1 MSGKQVMFQKIRE
14 AERDRIFEEYED
26 KIGQLVSG
34 VVQRYEGPNLIVS
47 LGRVEGFLPRSEQ
60 APGERFRVGERI
72 KSLVKDL
79 QKSANR
85 VKITLSRTDREL
97 VKALFALEIP
107 EVQDNIIEIKKIA
120 REAGYRTKIAV
131 TTYDTN
137 VDCVGACVGVR
148 GSRIKNIVDELFGEK
163 IDIVRW
169 NESDEV
175 LIIQALK
182 PAEISL
188 LQLDD
193 DTKKATIYVKPDQ
206 QSLAIGKRGQNVR
219 LASKL
224 TGWELE
230 IEPITDEELEQM
242 RKSGAG
248 EVEVEIEDEEGAE
261 GTEETLL
268 DQETVEDSPEAEGE
282 AEADAPADEADD
294 AEAQA
299 DDAEA
304 QADDAE
310 AQADDAAEE
319 TDDAEAEADD
329 AETEAD
335 APADEADDAEA
346 EADAPAEEA
355 DDAET
360 ETDDA
365 ADEADDAEAEADAPA
380 EEADDAE
387 TETDAPAEEA
397 DDAEAEADA
406 PADEAD
412 DAETE
417 ADAPADEADDAE
429 TEADDAADEADDA
442 EAEADAPAEEADDA
456 ETEADDAADE
466 ADDAEAQ
473 ADAPADEADDA
484 EAEADDAADE
494 ADDAETEAEAP
505 AEESTEETKSEE

>member
-1 MSGKQVMFQKIRE
+1 MKSEEILRLVDTIHRSKEIEKEVVFQGIEAALLSAVRRKHGESEKDNVVIDRETGVTTVIQDGQEIDPEELGRLAAMSGKQVMFQKIRE

-107 EVQDNIIEIKKIA
+107 EVQDNVIEIKEIA

-248 EVEVEIEDEEGAE
+248 EVEVEIEDEEGVEGAE
-261 GTEETLL
+261 GTE
-268 DQETVEDSPEAEGE
+268 ETVEDSPEAEGE
-282 AEADAPADEADD
+282 A
-294 AEAQA
+294 
-299 DDAEA
+299 
-304 QADDAE
+304 
-310 AQADDAAEE
+310 
-319 TDDAEAEADD
+319 DD
-329 AETEAD
+329 AETED
-335 APADEADDAEA
+335 
-346 EADAPAEEA
+346 
-355 DDAET
+355 
-360 ETDDA
+360 
-365 ADEADDAEAEADAPA
+365 
-380 EEADDAE
+380 
-387 TETDAPAEEA
+387 
-397 DDAEAEADA
+397 
-406 PADEAD
+406 
-412 DAETE
+412 
-417 ADAPADEADDAE
+417 
-429 TEADDAADEADDA
+429 
-442 EAEADAPAEEADDA
+442 
-456 ETEADDAADE
+456 
-466 ADDAEAQ
+466 
-473 ADAPADEADDA
+473 
-484 EAEADDAADE
+484 
-494 ADDAETEAEAP
+494 EAP
-505 AEESTEETKSEE
+505 AEESTEETKSEEPPEGLPPN

>member
-1 MSGKQVMFQKIRE
+1 MKSEEILRLVDTIHRSKEIEKEVVFQGIEAALLSAVRRKHGESEEDNVVIDRETGVTTVIQDGQEIDPEELGRLAAMSGKQVMFQKIRE

-107 EVQDNIIEIKKIA
+107 EVQDNVIEIKKIA

-182 PAEISL
+182 PAEISTME
-188 LQLDD
+188 LDD
-193 DTKKATIYVKPDQ
+193 DTRKATIYVKPDQ

-242 RKSGAG
+242 RKGGAG
-248 EVEVEIEDEEGAE
+248 EVEVDVDDEVADEDAE
-261 GTEETLL
+261 STEETLL
-268 DQETVEDSPEAEGE
+268 AQETDEETVEDSPEAE
-282 AEADAPADEADD
+282 DE
-294 AEAQA
+294 
-299 DDAEA
+299 
-304 QADDAE
+304 
-310 AQADDAAEE
+310 
-319 TDDAEAEADD
+319 
-329 AETEAD
+329 
-335 APADEADDAEA
+335 
-346 EADAPAEEA
+346 APAE
-355 DDAET
+355 
-360 ETDDA
+360 
-365 ADEADDAEAEADAPA
+365 
-380 EEADDAE
+380 
-387 TETDAPAEEA
+387 
-397 DDAEAEADA
+397 
-406 PADEAD
+406 
-412 DAETE
+412 
-417 ADAPADEADDAE
+417 
-429 TEADDAADEADDA
+429 
-442 EAEADAPAEEADDA
+442 
-456 ETEADDAADE
+456 
-466 ADDAEAQ
+466 
-473 ADAPADEADDA
+473 
-484 EAEADDAADE
+484 E

>member
-1 MSGKQVMFQKIRE
+1 MKSEEILRLVDTIHRSKEIEKEVVFQGIEAALLSAVRRKHGESEEDNVIIDRETGVTTVIQDGQEIDPEELGRLAAMSGKQVMFQKIRE

-107 EVQDNIIEIKKIA
+107 EVQDNVIEIKEIA

-131 TTYDTN
+131 TTYD
-137 VDCVGACVGVR
+137 
-148 GSRIKNIVDELFGEK
+148 SRVQAVVQELRGEK

-182 PAEISL
+182 PAEISTME
-188 LQLDD
+188 LDD
-193 DTKKATIYVKPDQ
+193 DTRKATIYVKPDQ

-242 RKSGAG
+242 RKGGAG
-248 EVEVEIEDEEGAE
+248 EVEVDIEAEEAAPEDTGEEAE
-261 GTEETLL
+261 LTEETLL
-268 DQETVEDSPEAEGE
+268 AQEADEETAEDSPEADGEGSE
-282 AEADAPADEADD
+282 AE
-294 AEAQA
+294 
-299 DDAEA
+299 
-304 QADDAE
+304 
-310 AQADDAAEE
+310 EE
-319 TDDAEAEADD
+319 TEDAEAEAEAPVEETEEAE
-329 AETEAD
+329 AETE
-335 APADEADDAEA
+335 
-346 EADAPAEEA
+346 APAEEA
-355 DDAET
+355 EEAEAET
-360 ETDDA
+360 E
-365 ADEADDAEAEADAPA
+365 APA
-380 EEADDAE
+380 EEAEEAEAE
-387 TETDAPAEEA
+387 TEAPAEEA
-397 DDAEAEADA
+397 EEAEAE
-406 PADEAD
+406 
-412 DAETE
+412 TE
-417 ADAPADEADDAE
+417 
-429 TEADDAADEADDA
+429 
-442 EAEADAPAEEADDA
+442 APAEEA
-456 ETEADDAADE
+456 EE
-466 ADDAEAQ
+466 
-473 ADAPADEADDA
+473 A
-484 EAEADDAADE
+484 EAE
-494 ADDAETEAEAP
+494 TEAP
-505 AEESTEETKSEE
+505 AEEATEEAKSEE

>member
-1 MSGKQVMFQKIRE
+1 MKSEEILRLVDTIHRSKEIEKEVVFQGIEAALLSAVRRKHGESEEDNVVIDRETGVTTVIQDGQEIDPEELGRLAAMSGKQVMFQKIRE

-107 EVQDNIIEIKKIA
+107 EVQDNVIEIKEIA

-182 PAEISL
+182 PAEISTME
-188 LQLDD
+188 LDD
-193 DTKKATIYVKPDQ
+193 DTRKATIYVKPDQ

-242 RKSGAG
+242 RKGGAG
-248 EVEVEIEDEEGAE
+248 EVEVDVDDGAADEDAE
-261 GTEETLL
+261 STEETLL
-268 DQETVEDSPEAEGE
+268 AQETDEDTVEDSPEAETE
-282 AEADAPADEADD
+282 DEAPAEEADD
-294 AEAQA
+294 A
-299 DDAEA
+299 DAETEDEA
-304 QADDAE
+304 PAE
-310 AQADDAAEE
+310 
-319 TDDAEAEADD
+319 EADD
-329 AETEAD
+329 A
-335 APADEADDAEA
+335 DAED
-346 EADAPAEEA
+346 EAPAEEA

-360 ETDDA
+360 E
-365 ADEADDAEAEADAPA
+365 DEAPA
-380 EEADDAE
+380 EEADDADAE
-387 TETDAPAEEA
+387 DEAPAEEA
-397 DDAEAEADA
+397 DDA
-406 PADEAD
+406 
-412 DAETE
+412 DAE
-417 ADAPADEADDAE
+417 DE
-429 TEADDAADEADDA
+429 
-442 EAEADAPAEEADDA
+442 APAEEADDA
-456 ETEADDAADE
+456 
-466 ADDAEAQ
+466 DAE
-473 ADAPADEADDA
+473 D
-484 EAEADDAADE
+484 
-494 ADDAETEAEAP
+494 EAP
-505 AEESTEETKSEE
+505 AEESTEKTKAEE

>member
-1 MSGKQVMFQKIRE
+1 MKSEEILRLVDTIHRSKEIEKEVVFQGIEAALLSAVRRKHGESEEDNVIIDRETGVTTVIQDGQEIDPEELGRLAAMSGKQVMFQKIRE

-107 EVQDNIIEIKKIA
+107 EVQDNVIEIKEIA

-182 PAEISL
+182 PAEISTME
-188 LQLDD
+188 LDD
-193 DTKKATIYVKPDQ
+193 DTRKATIYVKPDQ

-242 RKSGAG
+242 RKGGAG
-248 EVEVEIEDEEGAE
+248 EVEVDIEAEEAPEDTGEEAE
-261 GTEETLL
+261 LTEETLL
-268 DQETVEDSPEAEGE
+268 AQEADEETAEDSPEADGEGSE
-282 AEADAPADEADD
+282 AE
-294 AEAQA
+294 
-299 DDAEA
+299 
-304 QADDAE
+304 
-310 AQADDAAEE
+310 EE
-319 TDDAEAEADD
+319 TEDAEAEAEAPVEETEEAE
-329 AETEAD
+329 AETE
-335 APADEADDAEA
+335 
-346 EADAPAEEA
+346 APAEEA
-355 DDAET
+355 EEAEAET
-360 ETDDA
+360 E
-365 ADEADDAEAEADAPA
+365 APA
-380 EEADDAE
+380 EEA
-387 TETDAPAEEA
+387 TEEA
-397 DDAEAEADA
+397 
-406 PADEAD
+406 
-412 DAETE
+412 
-417 ADAPADEADDAE
+417 
-429 TEADDAADEADDA
+429 
-442 EAEADAPAEEADDA
+442 
-456 ETEADDAADE
+456 
-466 ADDAEAQ
+466 
-473 ADAPADEADDA
+473 
-484 EAEADDAADE
+484 
-494 ADDAETEAEAP
+494 
-505 AEESTEETKSEE
+505 KSEE

>member
-1 MSGKQVMFQKIRE
+1 MKSEEILRLVDTIHRSKEIEKEVVFQGIEAALLSAVRRKHGESEEDNVVIDRETGVTTVIQDGQEIDPEELGRLAAMSGKQVMFQKIRE

-26 KIGQLVSG
+26 KVGQLVSG

-79 QKSANR
+79 QKSSNR

-107 EVQDNIIEIKKIA
+107 EVQDNVIEIKKIA

-131 TTYDTN
+131 TTSDTN

-169 NESDEV
+169 NESDEG
-175 LIIQALK
+175 LIVQALK
-182 PAEISL
+182 PAEISTME
-188 LQLDD
+188 LDD

-242 RKSGAG
+242 RKGGAG
-248 EVEVEIEDEEGAE
+248 EVEVEIEDEEAVEGAE
-261 GTEETLL
+261 STEETLL
-268 DQETVEDSPEAEGE
+268 DQETDGETVEDSPEADAEALADE
-282 AEADAPADEADD
+282 ADDAEADAEAPADEADD
-294 AEAQA
+294 AEA
-299 DDAEA
+299 DAE
-304 QADDAE
+304 
-310 AQADDAAEE
+310 
-319 TDDAEAEADD
+319 
-329 AETEAD
+329 

-346 EADAPAEEA
+346 D
-355 DDAET
+355 
-360 ETDDA
+360 
-365 ADEADDAEAEADAPA
+365 
-380 EEADDAE
+380 
-387 TETDAPAEEA
+387 
-397 DDAEAEADA
+397 
-406 PADEAD
+406 
-412 DAETE
+412 
-417 ADAPADEADDAE
+417 
-429 TEADDAADEADDA
+429 
-442 EAEADAPAEEADDA
+442 
-456 ETEADDAADE
+456 
-466 ADDAEAQ
+466 
-473 ADAPADEADDA
+473 
-484 EAEADDAADE
+484 
-494 ADDAETEAEAP
+494 

>member
-1 MSGKQVMFQKIRE
+1 MKSEEILRLVDTIHRSKEIEKEVVFQGIEAALLSAVRRKHGESEEDNVIIDRETGVTTVIQDGQEIDPEELGRLAAMSGKQVMFQKIRE

-107 EVQDNIIEIKKIA
+107 EVQDNVIEIKEIA

-182 PAEISL
+182 PAEISTME
-188 LQLDD
+188 LDD
-193 DTKKATIYVKPDQ
+193 DTRKATIYVKPDQ

-242 RKSGAG
+242 RKGGAG
-248 EVEVEIEDEEGAE
+248 EVEVDIEAEEAAPEDTGEEAE
-261 GTEETLL
+261 LTEETLL
-268 DQETVEDSPEAEGE
+268 AQEADEETAEDSPEADGEGSE
-282 AEADAPADEADD
+282 AE
-294 AEAQA
+294 
-299 DDAEA
+299 
-304 QADDAE
+304 
-310 AQADDAAEE
+310 EE
-319 TDDAEAEADD
+319 TEDAEAEAEAPVEETEEAE
-329 AETEAD
+329 AETE
-335 APADEADDAEA
+335 
-346 EADAPAEEA
+346 APAEEA
-355 DDAET
+355 EEAEAET
-360 ETDDA
+360 E
-365 ADEADDAEAEADAPA
+365 APA
-380 EEADDAE
+380 EEA
-387 TETDAPAEEA
+387 TEEA
-397 DDAEAEADA
+397 
-406 PADEAD
+406 
-412 DAETE
+412 
-417 ADAPADEADDAE
+417 
-429 TEADDAADEADDA
+429 
-442 EAEADAPAEEADDA
+442 
-456 ETEADDAADE
+456 
-466 ADDAEAQ
+466 
-473 ADAPADEADDA
+473 
-484 EAEADDAADE
+484 
-494 ADDAETEAEAP
+494 
-505 AEESTEETKSEE
+505 KSEE

>member
-1 MSGKQVMFQKIRE
+1 MKSEEILRLVDTIHRSKEIEKEVVFQGIEAALLSAVRRKHGESEEANVIIDREAGVTTVIQDGQEIDPEELGRLAAMSGKQVMFQKIRE

-107 EVQDNIIEIKKIA
+107 EVQDNVIEIKEIA

-182 PAEISL
+182 PAEISTME
-188 LQLDD
+188 LDD
-193 DTKKATIYVKPDQ
+193 DTRKATIYVKPDQ

-242 RKSGAG
+242 RKGGAG
-248 EVEVEIEDEEGAE
+248 EVEVDIEAEEAAPEDTGEEAE
-261 GTEETLL
+261 LTEETLL
-268 DQETVEDSPEAEGE
+268 AQEADEETAEDSPEADGEGSE
-282 AEADAPADEADD
+282 AE
-294 AEAQA
+294 
-299 DDAEA
+299 
-304 QADDAE
+304 
-310 AQADDAAEE
+310 EE
-319 TDDAEAEADD
+319 TEDAEAEAEAPEEEAEEAE
-329 AETEAD
+329 AETE
-335 APADEADDAEA
+335 
-346 EADAPAEEA
+346 APAEEA
-355 DDAET
+355 EEAEAET
-360 ETDDA
+360 E
-365 ADEADDAEAEADAPA
+365 APA
-380 EEADDAE
+380 EEA
-387 TETDAPAEEA
+387 TEEA
-397 DDAEAEADA
+397 
-406 PADEAD
+406 
-412 DAETE
+412 
-417 ADAPADEADDAE
+417 
-429 TEADDAADEADDA
+429 
-442 EAEADAPAEEADDA
+442 
-456 ETEADDAADE
+456 
-466 ADDAEAQ
+466 
-473 ADAPADEADDA
+473 
-484 EAEADDAADE
+484 
-494 ADDAETEAEAP
+494 
-505 AEESTEETKSEE
+505 KSEE

>member
-1 MSGKQVMFQKIRE
+1 MKSEEILRLVDTIHRSKEIEKEVVFQGIEAALLSAVRRKHGESEEDNVVIDRETGVTTVIQDGQEIDPEELGRLAAMSGKQVMFQKIRE

-107 EVQDNIIEIKKIA
+107 EVQDNVIEIKEIA

-182 PAEISL
+182 PAEISTME
-188 LQLDD
+188 LDD
-193 DTKKATIYVKPDQ
+193 DTRKATIYVKPDQ

-242 RKSGAG
+242 RKGGAG
-248 EVEVEIEDEEGAE
+248 EVEVDIEAEGAPE
-261 GTEETLL
+261 DTGEEAEITEETLL
-268 DQETVEDSPEAEGE
+268 AQEADEETVEDSPEADGEGSEADEETEE
-282 AEADAPADEADD
+282 AEAEPETPV
-294 AEAQA
+294 E
-299 DDAEA
+299 E
-304 QADDAE
+304 
-310 AQADDAAEE
+310 AEE
-319 TDDAEAEADD
+319 AEAESA
-329 AETEAD
+329 AEGSK
-335 APADEADDAEA
+335 
-346 EADAPAEEA
+346 
-355 DDAET
+355 
-360 ETDDA
+360 
-365 ADEADDAEAEADAPA
+365 
-380 EEADDAE
+380 
-387 TETDAPAEEA
+387 
-397 DDAEAEADA
+397 
-406 PADEAD
+406 
-412 DAETE
+412 
-417 ADAPADEADDAE
+417 
-429 TEADDAADEADDA
+429 
-442 EAEADAPAEEADDA
+442 
-456 ETEADDAADE
+456 
-466 ADDAEAQ
+466 
-473 ADAPADEADDA
+473 
-484 EAEADDAADE
+484 
-494 ADDAETEAEAP
+494 
-505 AEESTEETKSEE
+505 ES

>member
-1 MSGKQVMFQKIRE
+1 MKSEEILRLVDTIHRSKEIEKEVVFQGIEAALLSAVRRKHGESEEDNVIIDRETGVTTVIQDGQEIDPEELGRLAAMSGKQVMFQKIRE

-107 EVQDNIIEIKKIA
+107 EVQDNVIEIKEIA

-182 PAEISL
+182 PAEISTME
-188 LQLDD
+188 LDD
-193 DTKKATIYVKPDQ
+193 DTRKATIYVKPDQ

-242 RKSGAG
+242 RKGGAG
-248 EVEVEIEDEEGAE
+248 EVEVDIEAEEAAPEDTGEEAE
-261 GTEETLL
+261 LTEETLL
-268 DQETVEDSPEAEGE
+268 AQEADEETVEDSPEADGEGS
-282 AEADAPADEADD
+282 EAD
-294 AEAQA
+294 
-299 DDAEA
+299 
-304 QADDAE
+304 
-310 AQADDAAEE
+310 EE
-319 TDDAEAEADD
+319 TEEAEAEAEAPVEEAEEAE
-329 AETEAD
+329 AETE
-335 APADEADDAEA
+335 
-346 EADAPAEEA
+346 APAEEA
-355 DDAET
+355 E
-360 ETDDA
+360 
-365 ADEADDAEAEADAPA
+365 EAE
-380 EEADDAE
+380 
-387 TETDAPAEEA
+387 
-397 DDAEAEADA
+397 
-406 PADEAD
+406 
-412 DAETE
+412 AETE
-417 ADAPADEADDAE
+417 AQ
-429 TEADDAADEADDA
+429 
-442 EAEADAPAEEADDA
+442 AEEA
-456 ETEADDAADE
+456 
-466 ADDAEAQ
+466 
-473 ADAPADEADDA
+473 
-484 EAEADDAADE
+484 
-494 ADDAETEAEAP
+494 
-505 AEESTEETKSEE
+505 TEEAKSEE

>member
-1 MSGKQVMFQKIRE
+1 MKSEEILRLVDTIHRSKEIEKEVVFQGIEAALLSAVRRKHGESEEDNVVIDRETGVTTVIQDGQEIDPEELGRLAAMSGKQVMFQKIRE

-107 EVQDNIIEIKKIA
+107 EVQDNVIEIKEIA

-182 PAEISL
+182 PAEISTME
-188 LQLDD
+188 LDD
-193 DTKKATIYVKPDQ
+193 DTRKATIYVKPDQ

-242 RKSGAG
+242 RKGGAG
-248 EVEVEIEDEEGAE
+248 EVEVDVDDEAADEDAE
-261 GTEETLL
+261 SAEETLL
-268 DQETVEDSPEAEGE
+268 AQETDEDTVEDSP
-282 AEADAPADEADD
+282 
-294 AEAQA
+294 
-299 DDAEA
+299 
-304 QADDAE
+304 
-310 AQADDAAEE
+310 
-319 TDDAEAEADD
+319 D
-329 AETEAD
+329 AETE
-335 APADEADDAEA
+335 DE
-346 EADAPAEEA
+346 APAEEA

-360 ETDDA
+360 ED
-365 ADEADDAEAEADAPA
+365 
-380 EEADDAE
+380 
-387 TETDAPAEEA
+387 
-397 DDAEAEADA
+397 
-406 PADEAD
+406 
-412 DAETE
+412 
-417 ADAPADEADDAE
+417 
-429 TEADDAADEADDA
+429 
-442 EAEADAPAEEADDA
+442 
-456 ETEADDAADE
+456 
-466 ADDAEAQ
+466 
-473 ADAPADEADDA
+473 
-484 EAEADDAADE
+484 
-494 ADDAETEAEAP
+494 EAP
-505 AEESTEETKSEE
+505 AEESTEETKAEE

>member
-1 MSGKQVMFQKIRE
+1 MKSEEILRLVDTIHRSKEIEKEVVFQGIEAALLSAVRRKHGESEEDNVVIDRETGVTTVIQDGQEIDPEELGRLAAMSGKQVMFQKIRE

-107 EVQDNIIEIKKIA
+107 EVQDNVIEIKEIA

-182 PAEISL
+182 PAEISTME
-188 LQLDD
+188 LDD
-193 DTKKATIYVKPDQ
+193 DTRKATIYVKPDQ

-242 RKSGAG
+242 RKGGAG
-248 EVEVEIEDEEGAE
+248 EVEVDVDDGAADEDAE
-261 GTEETLL
+261 STEETLL
-268 DQETVEDSPEAEGE
+268 AQETNEDTVEDSPEAE
-282 AEADAPADEADD
+282 AEDEAPAEEAGDAETEDEAPAEEADD
-294 AEAQA
+294 A
-299 DDAEA
+299 DAE
-304 QADDAE
+304 
-310 AQADDAAEE
+310 
-319 TDDAEAEADD
+319 
-329 AETEAD
+329 
-335 APADEADDAEA
+335 DE
-346 EADAPAEEA
+346 APAEEA

-360 ETDDA
+360 E
-365 ADEADDAEAEADAPA
+365 DEAPA
-380 EEADDAE
+380 EEAGDAE
-387 TETDAPAEEA
+387 TED
-397 DDAEAEADA
+397 
-406 PADEAD
+406 
-412 DAETE
+412 
-417 ADAPADEADDAE
+417 
-429 TEADDAADEADDA
+429 
-442 EAEADAPAEEADDA
+442 
-456 ETEADDAADE
+456 
-466 ADDAEAQ
+466 
-473 ADAPADEADDA
+473 
-484 EAEADDAADE
+484 
-494 ADDAETEAEAP
+494 EAP
-505 AEESTEETKSEE
+505 AEESTEETKAEE

>member
-1 MSGKQVMFQKIRE
+1 MKSEEILRLVDTIHRSKEIEKEVVFQGIEAALLSAVRRKHGESEEDNVIIDRETGVTTVIQDGQEIDPEELGRLAAMSGKQVMFQKIRE

-107 EVQDNIIEIKKIA
+107 EVQDNVIEIKEIA

-182 PAEISL
+182 PAEISTME
-188 LQLDD
+188 LDD
-193 DTKKATIYVKPDQ
+193 DTRKATIYVKPDQ

-242 RKSGAG
+242 RKGGAG
-248 EVEVEIEDEEGAE
+248 EVEVDIEAEEAAPEDTGEEAE
-261 GTEETLL
+261 LTEETLL
-268 DQETVEDSPEAEGE
+268 AQEADEETAEDSPEADGEGSE
-282 AEADAPADEADD
+282 AE
-294 AEAQA
+294 
-299 DDAEA
+299 
-304 QADDAE
+304 
-310 AQADDAAEE
+310 EE
-319 TDDAEAEADD
+319 TEDAEAEAEAPVEETEEAE
-329 AETEAD
+329 AETE
-335 APADEADDAEA
+335 
-346 EADAPAEEA
+346 APAEEA
-355 DDAET
+355 EEAEAET
-360 ETDDA
+360 E
-365 ADEADDAEAEADAPA
+365 APA
-380 EEADDAE
+380 EEAEEAEAE
-387 TETDAPAEEA
+387 TEAPAEEA
-397 DDAEAEADA
+397 
-406 PADEAD
+406 
-412 DAETE
+412 T
-417 ADAPADEADDAE
+417 
-429 TEADDAADEADDA
+429 
-442 EAEADAPAEEADDA
+442 EEA
-456 ETEADDAADE
+456 
-466 ADDAEAQ
+466 
-473 ADAPADEADDA
+473 
-484 EAEADDAADE
+484 
-494 ADDAETEAEAP
+494 
-505 AEESTEETKSEE
+505 KSEE

>member
-1 MSGKQVMFQKIRE
+1 MKSEEILRLVDTIHRSKEIEKEVVFQGIEAALLSAVRRKHGESEKDNVVIDRETGVTTVIQDGQEIDPEELGRLAAMSGKQVMFQKIRE

-107 EVQDNIIEIKKIA
+107 EVQDNVIEIKKIA

-248 EVEVEIEDEEGAE
+248 EVEVEIEDEEAVEGAE
-261 GTEETLL
+261 GTE
-268 DQETVEDSPEAEGE
+268 ETVEDSPEAEGE
-282 AEADAPADEADD
+282 ADAEAPADEADD
-294 AEAQA
+294 AEA
-299 DDAEA
+299 
-304 QADDAE
+304 
-310 AQADDAAEE
+310 
-319 TDDAEAEADD
+319 D
-329 AETEAD
+329 AETPADEAVD
-335 APADEADDAEA
+335 ADADAEAPADEADDAEA
-346 EADAPAEEA
+346 D
-355 DDAET
+355 
-360 ETDDA
+360 
-365 ADEADDAEAEADAPA
+365 
-380 EEADDAE
+380 
-387 TETDAPAEEA
+387 
-397 DDAEAEADA
+397 
-406 PADEAD
+406 
-412 DAETE
+412 
-417 ADAPADEADDAE
+417 
-429 TEADDAADEADDA
+429 
-442 EAEADAPAEEADDA
+442 
-456 ETEADDAADE
+456 
-466 ADDAEAQ
+466 
-473 ADAPADEADDA
+473 
-484 EAEADDAADE
+484 
-494 ADDAETEAEAP
+494 

>member
-1 MSGKQVMFQKIRE
+1 MKSEEILRLVDTIHRSKEIEKEVVFQGIEAALLSAVRRKHGESEEDNVVIDRETGVTTVIQDGQEIDPEELGRLAAMSGKQVMFQKIRE

-26 KIGQLVSG
+26 KIGKLVSG

-107 EVQDNIIEIKKIA
+107 EVQDNVIEIKGIA

-169 NESDEV
+169 NESDEG
-175 LIIQALK
+175 LIVQALK
-182 PAEISL
+182 PAEISTME
-188 LQLDD
+188 LDD
-193 DTKKATIYVKPDQ
+193 DTRKATIYVKPDQ

-242 RKSGAG
+242 RKGGAG
-248 EVEVEIEDEEGAE
+248 EVEVDVEAEAADEDAE
-261 GTEETLL
+261 STEETLL
-268 DQETVEDSPEAEGE
+268 AQETDEETVEDSSE
-282 AEADAPADEADD
+282 
-294 AEAQA
+294 
-299 DDAEA
+299 
-304 QADDAE
+304 
-310 AQADDAAEE
+310 
-319 TDDAEAEADD
+319 
-329 AETEAD
+329 
-335 APADEADDAEA
+335 
-346 EADAPAEEA
+346 AEEA

-360 ETDDA
+360 E
-365 ADEADDAEAEADAPA
+365 DE
-380 EEADDAE
+380 
-387 TETDAPAEEA
+387 
-397 DDAEAEADA
+397 A

-417 ADAPADEADDAE
+417 DEAPADEADDAE
-429 TEADDAADEADDA
+429 TEDE
-442 EAEADAPAEEADDA
+442 APAEEA
-456 ETEADDAADE
+456 
-466 ADDAEAQ
+466 
-473 ADAPADEADDA
+473 
-484 EAEADDAADE
+484 
-494 ADDAETEAEAP
+494 
-505 AEESTEETKSEE
+505 TEETKSEE

>member
-1 MSGKQVMFQKIRE
+1 MKSEEILRLVDTIHRSKEIEKEVVFQGIEAALLSAVRRKHGESEEDNVIIDRETGVTTVIQDGQEIDPEELGRLAAMSGKQVMFQKIRE

-107 EVQDNIIEIKKIA
+107 EVQDNVIEIKEIA

-182 PAEISL
+182 PAEISTME
-188 LQLDD
+188 LDD
-193 DTKKATIYVKPDQ
+193 DTRKATIYVKPDQ

-242 RKSGAG
+242 RKGGAG
-248 EVEVEIEDEEGAE
+248 EVEVDIEAEEAAPEDTGEEAE
-261 GTEETLL
+261 LTEETLL
-268 DQETVEDSPEAEGE
+268 AQEADEETAEDSPEADGEGSE
-282 AEADAPADEADD
+282 AE
-294 AEAQA
+294 
-299 DDAEA
+299 
-304 QADDAE
+304 
-310 AQADDAAEE
+310 EE
-319 TDDAEAEADD
+319 TEDAEAEAEAPVEETEEAE
-329 AETEAD
+329 AETE
-335 APADEADDAEA
+335 
-346 EADAPAEEA
+346 APAEEA
-355 DDAET
+355 EEAEAET
-360 ETDDA
+360 E
-365 ADEADDAEAEADAPA
+365 APA
-380 EEADDAE
+380 EEA
-387 TETDAPAEEA
+387 EEA
-397 DDAEAEADA
+397 E
-406 PADEAD
+406 
-412 DAETE
+412 AETE
-417 ADAPADEADDAE
+417 AQ
-429 TEADDAADEADDA
+429 
-442 EAEADAPAEEADDA
+442 AEEA
-456 ETEADDAADE
+456 
-466 ADDAEAQ
+466 
-473 ADAPADEADDA
+473 
-484 EAEADDAADE
+484 
-494 ADDAETEAEAP
+494 
-505 AEESTEETKSEE
+505 TEEAKSEE

>member
-1 MSGKQVMFQKIRE
+1 MKSEEILRLVDTIHRSKEIEKEVVFQGIEAALLSAVRRKHGESEKDNVVIDRETGVTTVIQDGQEIDPEELGRLAAMSGKQVMFQKIRE

-193 DTKKATIYVKPDQ
+193 DTNKATIYVKPDQ

-248 EVEVEIEDEEGAE
+248 EVEVEIETEEAVEGAE
-261 GTEETLL
+261 GTEES
-268 DQETVEDSPEAEGE
+268 VEDSPEAE
-282 AEADAPADEADD
+282 EADD
-294 AEAQA
+294 AEA
-299 DDAEA
+299 DAE
-304 QADDAE
+304 
-310 AQADDAAEE
+310 
-319 TDDAEAEADD
+319 
-329 AETEAD
+329 
-335 APADEADDAEA
+335 
-346 EADAPAEEA
+346 
-355 DDAET
+355 
-360 ETDDA
+360 
-365 ADEADDAEAEADAPA
+365 
-380 EEADDAE
+380 
-387 TETDAPAEEA
+387 APAEEA
-397 DDAEAEADA
+397 DDAEAD
-406 PADEAD
+406 
-412 DAETE
+412 
-417 ADAPADEADDAE
+417 
-429 TEADDAADEADDA
+429 
-442 EAEADAPAEEADDA
+442 
-456 ETEADDAADE
+456 
-466 ADDAEAQ
+466 
-473 ADAPADEADDA
+473 
-484 EAEADDAADE
+484 
-494 ADDAETEAEAP
+494 

>member
-1 MSGKQVMFQKIRE
+1 MKSEEILRLVDTIHRSKEIEKEVVFQGIEAALLSAVRRKHGESEEDNVIIDRETGVTTVIQDGQEIDPEELGRLAAMSGKQVMFQKIRE

-107 EVQDNIIEIKKIA
+107 EVQDNVIEIKEIA

-182 PAEISL
+182 PAEISTME
-188 LQLDD
+188 LDD
-193 DTKKATIYVKPDQ
+193 DTRKATIYVKPDQ

-242 RKSGAG
+242 RKGGAG
-248 EVEVEIEDEEGAE
+248 EVEVDIEAEEAPEDTGEEAE
-261 GTEETLL
+261 LTEETLL
-268 DQETVEDSPEAEGE
+268 AQEADEETVEDSPEADGEGSEADEETEE
-282 AEADAPADEADD
+282 AE
-294 AEAQA
+294 
-299 DDAEA
+299 
-304 QADDAE
+304 
-310 AQADDAAEE
+310 
-319 TDDAEAEADD
+319 
-329 AETEAD
+329 AETEA
-335 APADEADDAEA
+335 PVEEAEEAEA
-346 EADAPAEEA
+346 ETEAPAEEA
-355 DDAET
+355 EEAEAET
-360 ETDDA
+360 E
-365 ADEADDAEAEADAPA
+365 APA
-380 EEADDAE
+380 EEAEEAEAE
-387 TETDAPAEEA
+387 TEAPAEEA
-397 DDAEAEADA
+397 EEAEAE
-406 PADEAD
+406 
-412 DAETE
+412 TE
-417 ADAPADEADDAE
+417 
-429 TEADDAADEADDA
+429 
-442 EAEADAPAEEADDA
+442 APAEEAEEAEA
-456 ETEADDAADE
+456 ETE
-466 ADDAEAQ
+466 
-473 ADAPADEADDA
+473 
-484 EAEADDAADE
+484 
-494 ADDAETEAEAP
+494 
-505 AEESTEETKSEE
+505 

>member
-1 MSGKQVMFQKIRE
+1 MKSEEILRLVDTIHRSKEIEKEVVFQGIEAALLSAVRRKHGESEEDNVVIDRETGVTTVIQDGQEIDPEELGRLAAMSGKQVMFQKIRE

-242 RKSGAG
+242 RKGGAG
-248 EVEVEIEDEEGAE
+248 EVEVEIEDEEAVEGAE
-261 GTEETLL
+261 STEETLL
-268 DQETVEDSPEAEGE
+268 DQETDGETVEDSPEAEAEAPAEEADDAEADPEAPAEEADDAEADPEAPTEEADDAE
-282 AEADAPADEADD
+282 AEAEAPADEADD
-294 AEAQA
+294 AEA
-299 DDAEA
+299 DPE
-304 QADDAE
+304 
-310 AQADDAAEE
+310 
-319 TDDAEAEADD
+319 
-329 AETEAD
+329 

-346 EADAPAEEA
+346 DPE
-355 DDAET
+355 
-360 ETDDA
+360 
-365 ADEADDAEAEADAPA
+365 
-380 EEADDAE
+380 
-387 TETDAPAEEA
+387 
-397 DDAEAEADA
+397 
-406 PADEAD
+406 
-412 DAETE
+412 
-417 ADAPADEADDAE
+417 
-429 TEADDAADEADDA
+429 
-442 EAEADAPAEEADDA
+442 
-456 ETEADDAADE
+456 
-466 ADDAEAQ
+466 
-473 ADAPADEADDA
+473 APADEADDA
-484 EAEADDAADE
+484 EADAEAPADE
-494 ADDAETEAEAP
+494 ADDAEAD

>member
-1 MSGKQVMFQKIRE
+1 MKSEEILRLVDTIHRSKEIEKEVVFQGIEAALLSAVRRKHGESEKDNVVIDRETGVTTVIQDGQEIDPEELGRLAAMSGKQVMFQKIRE

-26 KIGQLVSG
+26 KIGKLVSG

-107 EVQDNIIEIKKIA
+107 EVHDNVIEIKEIA

-248 EVEVEIEDEEGAE
+248 EVEVEIEDEEAVEGAE
-261 GTEETLL
+261 GTE
-268 DQETVEDSPEAEGE
+268 ETVEDSPEAEGE
-282 AEADAPADEADD
+282 AAPADEADD
-294 AEAQA
+294 AEA
-299 DDAEA
+299 DAE
-304 QADDAE
+304 
-310 AQADDAAEE
+310 
-319 TDDAEAEADD
+319 
-329 AETEAD
+329 

-346 EADAPAEEA
+346 D
-355 DDAET
+355 
-360 ETDDA
+360 
-365 ADEADDAEAEADAPA
+365 
-380 EEADDAE
+380 
-387 TETDAPAEEA
+387 
-397 DDAEAEADA
+397 
-406 PADEAD
+406 
-412 DAETE
+412 
-417 ADAPADEADDAE
+417 
-429 TEADDAADEADDA
+429 
-442 EAEADAPAEEADDA
+442 
-456 ETEADDAADE
+456 
-466 ADDAEAQ
+466 
-473 ADAPADEADDA
+473 
-484 EAEADDAADE
+484 
-494 ADDAETEAEAP
+494 